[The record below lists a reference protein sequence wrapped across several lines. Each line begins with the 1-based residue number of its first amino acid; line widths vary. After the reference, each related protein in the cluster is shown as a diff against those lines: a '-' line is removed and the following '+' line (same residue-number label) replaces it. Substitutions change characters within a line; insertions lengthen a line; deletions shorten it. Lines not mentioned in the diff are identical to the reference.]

1 MPGKRIGYIRVSS
14 VSQNVARQQEQLDLL
29 SLDRIFED
37 KCSGKSLDRPALTQ
51 LMAYIRD
58 SDEIFTLSLDRL
70 GRNCNELQFLVKTI
84 TDAGASIHFIKEGLT
99 FTGDDSSVSR
109 LLLNV
114 MSAFSQ
120 FERELIKE
128 RQQQGIEIAKANGV
142 YKGRTKSLKSE
153 QITELKEKVATGIPK
168 AKIAR
173 EMGISRKSLYNY
185 LQKG

>member
-1 MPGKRIGYIRVSS
+1 MAGKRIGYIRVSS
-14 VSQNVARQQEQLDLL
+14 ATQNIARQEEQLLPL
-29 SLDRIFED
+29 SLDRVFLD
-37 KCSGKSLDRPALTQ
+37 KASGKTLDRPALNQ
-51 LMAYIRD
+51 MMSYIRD
-58 SDEIFTLSLDRL
+58 SDEIYVTSLDRL
-70 GRNCNELQFLVKTI
+70 GRNCNELQSLVKTI
-84 TDAGASIHFIKEGLT
+84 TDAGATIHFIKEALT
-99 FTGDDSSVSR
+99 FDGDDSSLSK

-142 YKGRTKSLKSE
+142 YKGRTKSLKPE
-153 QITELKEKVATGIPK
+153 QVEELKSRVATGIPK

-185 LQKG
+185 LSE

>member
-1 MPGKRIGYIRVSS
+1 MSGKRIGYIRVSS
-14 VSQNVARQQEQLDLL
+14 TTQNIARQEEQLESLK
-29 SLDRIFED
+29 LDRVFVD
-37 KCSGKSLDRPALTQ
+37 KASGKNLDRPALTQ
-51 LMAYIRD
+51 MLSYIRD
-58 SDEIFTLSLDRL
+58 ADEIYVTSLDRL
-70 GRNCNELQFLVKTI
+70 GRDCNDLQNLVRTI
-84 TDAGASIHFIKEGLT
+84 TDAGATVHFIKEALT
-99 FTGDDSSVSR
+99 FNGDDSSLSR

-142 YKGRTKSLKSE
+142 YKGRAKALKLEQVMDMKS
-153 QITELKEKVATGIPK
+153 KVADGIPK

-185 LQKG
+185 LEQ

>member
-1 MPGKRIGYIRVSS
+1 MAGKRIGYIRVSS
-14 VSQNVARQQEQLDLL
+14 TTQNIARQEEQLLPL
-29 SLDRIFED
+29 SLDRVFVD
-37 KCSGKSLDRPALTQ
+37 KASGKNIDRPALTQ
-51 LMAYIRD
+51 MLAYIRD
-58 SDEIFTLSLDRL
+58 ADEIYISSLDRL
-70 GRNCNELQFLVKTI
+70 GRDCNDLQNLVRAI
-84 TDAGASIHFIKEGLT
+84 TDAGATVHFLKEALT
-99 FTGDDSSVSR
+99 FTGDDSSLSR

-142 YKGRTKSLKSE
+142 YKGRTKSLKPE
-153 QITELKEKVATGIPK
+153 QVEELKSRVATGIPK

-185 LQKG
+185 LSE

>member
-1 MPGKRIGYIRVSS
+1 MSGKRIGYIRVSS
-14 VSQNVARQQEQLDLL
+14 TTQNIARQEEQLESLK
-29 SLDRIFED
+29 LDRVFVD
-37 KCSGKSLDRPALTQ
+37 KASGKNLDRPALTQ
-51 LMAYIRD
+51 MLSYIRD
-58 SDEIFTLSLDRL
+58 ADEIYVTSLDRL
-70 GRNCNELQFLVKTI
+70 GRDCNDLQNLVRTI
-84 TDAGASIHFIKEGLT
+84 TDAGATVHFIKEALT
-99 FTGDDSSVSR
+99 FNGDDSSLSR

-142 YKGRTKSLKSE
+142 YKGRAKALKPEQVMDMKS
-153 QITELKEKVATGIPK
+153 KVADGIPK

-185 LQKG
+185 LEQ